1 MNNGEFRSRSI
12 SFLVLKMFILSN
24 SQVVL
29 YGPVSG
35 QDNRNESW
43 RFRIRF
49 PQMLSSTPTTFHS
62 VF

>member
-43 RFRIRF
+43 RFRI
-49 PQMLSSTPTTFHS
+49 
-62 VF
+62 